1 MYSTELM
8 FFGCFALFIFA
19 MLAIDLGVFNKK
31 NHIVKTKEALVMSAI
46 WLSFA
51 ICFYILLL
59 FKGHWI
65 HGIKD
70 LASLQA
76 VIAVNHQ
83 SIVIIPTNFTA
94 SLANYNQNLA
104 LEFMSGYLVEYA
116 LSVDNIFV
124 IILLLT
130 AFNVAEKYYHRV
142 LFWGI
147 LGAIL
152 MRFLFIFLGATLIKE
167 FQWILYL
174 FGIFLLY
181 TGLSLFFKKEESE
194 KIDTEN
200 HPVVKFFSK
209 YFKVFPRYV
218 GSKFFVKK
226 NKQWLITPLFIVL
239 IVIEFSDLIFAV
251 DSIPAIFSITK
262 DPFIVFFSNIFAILG
277 LRSMFFLLVN
287 VIHQFHYL
295 KTGLAV
301 LLTFIGVKM
310 LAAHWLKA
318 IGFGTLQSLLFII
331 FVLLGS
337 VLLSTFFPKK
347 TIEK

>member
-1 MYSTELM
+1 
-8 FFGCFALFIFA
+8 
-19 MLAIDLGVFNKK
+19 
-31 NHIVKTKEALVMSAI
+31 MSVI

-65 HGIKD
+65 HGVKD

-76 VIAVNHQ
+76 VIALNHQ
-83 SIVIIPTNFTA
+83 SIAIIPTDFTV

-167 FQWILYL
+167 FEWILYL

-181 TGLSLFFKKEESE
+181 TGLSLFFKKEETE

-200 HPVVKFFSK
+200 IFY
-209 YFKVFPRYV
+209 YFQ
-218 GSKFFVKK
+218 
-226 NKQWLITPLFIVL
+226 NTP
-239 IVIEFSDLIFAV
+239 IFH
-251 DSIPAIFSITK
+251 
-262 DPFIVFFSNIFAILG
+262 N
-277 LRSMFFLLVN
+277 
-287 VIHQFHYL
+287 
-295 KTGLAV
+295 
-301 LLTFIGVKM
+301 
-310 LAAHWLKA
+310 
-318 IGFGTLQSLLFII
+318 
-331 FVLLGS
+331 
-337 VLLSTFFPKK
+337 
-347 TIEK
+347 

>member
-1 MYSTELM
+1 MYSTELL

-31 NHIVKTKEALVMSAI
+31 NHIVKTKEAFVMSAI

-51 ICFYILLL
+51 IAFYILLL

-65 HGIKD
+65 HGISD
-70 LASLQA
+70 LTSLQA

-83 SIVIIPTNFTA
+83 SIAIIPTNFSA

-167 FQWILYL
+167 FEWILYL

-181 TGLSLFFKKEESE
+181 TGLSLFFKKEETE

-200 HPVVKFFSK
+200 HPVVKFFAK
-209 YFKVFPRYV
+209 YFNVFPRYV

-226 NKQWLITPLFIVL
+226 NKKWLITPLFIVL

-262 DPFIVFFSNIFAILG
+262 DLFAILG

-287 VIHQFHYL
+287 VIHKFHYL

-318 IGFGTLQSLLFII
+318 IGFGTLHSLLFII
-331 FVLLGS
+331 FVLLS
-337 VLLSTFFPKK
+337 SILLSTFFPKT

>member
-1 MYSTELM
+1 MFTTEL
-8 FFGCFALFIFA
+8 FFFAGFALFVVS

-31 NHIVKTKEALVMSAI
+31 NHVIGVKEAAVMSFI

-51 ICFYILLL
+51 VFFYVLLL
-59 FKGHWI
+59 YRGNWI
-65 HGIKD
+65 HGLNDINALQGVIKEYQQNFQVLPD
-70 LASLQA
+70 
-76 VIAVNHQ
+76 
-83 SIVIIPTNFTA
+83 NFTQ

-104 LEFMSGYLVEYA
+104 LEFISGYLVEYA

-167 FQWILYL
+167 FEWILYL

-181 TGLSLFFKKEESE
+181 TGLSLFFKGDEEE

-200 HPVVKFFSK
+200 HPAVKFAAKIFR
-209 YFKVFPRYV
+209 VFPRYV
-218 GSKFFVKK
+218 GSKFFVRK

-262 DPFIVFFSNIFAILG
+262 DPYIVFFSNIFAILG

-287 VIHQFHYL
+287 VIHRFHYL
-295 KTGLAV
+295 KTGLAI

-310 LAAHWLKA
+310 LAAHWLKL
-318 IGFGTLQSLLFII
+318 IGFNTFHSLIFII
-331 FVLLGS
+331 TVLVAS
-337 VLLSTFFPKK
+337 VLFSYFFPK
-347 TIEK
+347 TNETN

>member
-1 MYSTELM
+1 MYSTELL
-8 FFGCFALFIFA
+8 FFGCFALFVFV

-31 NHIVKTKEALVMSAI
+31 NHIIKTKEALVMSAI
-46 WLSFA
+46 WLCFA

-65 HGIKD
+65 HGISD

-76 VIAVNHQ
+76 IITVNHQ
-83 SIVIIPTNFTA
+83 SIAIIPTNFTA
-94 SLANYNQNLA
+94 SLTNYNQNLA

-142 LFWGI
+142 LFLGI

-152 MRFLFIFLGATLIKE
+152 MRFLFIFIGASLIKE
-167 FQWILYL
+167 FEWILYL

-200 HPVVKFFSK
+200 HPVVKFFAK

-226 NKQWLITPLFIVL
+226 NKKWLITPLFIVL
-239 IVIEFSDLIFAV
+239 IVH
-251 DSIPAIFSITK
+251 
-262 DPFIVFFSNIFAILG
+262 LG
-277 LRSMFFLLVN
+277 ERS
-287 VIHQFHYL
+287 
-295 KTGLAV
+295 K
-301 LLTFIGVKM
+301 
-310 LAAHWLKA
+310 
-318 IGFGTLQSLLFII
+318 
-331 FVLLGS
+331 
-337 VLLSTFFPKK
+337 
-347 TIEK
+347 